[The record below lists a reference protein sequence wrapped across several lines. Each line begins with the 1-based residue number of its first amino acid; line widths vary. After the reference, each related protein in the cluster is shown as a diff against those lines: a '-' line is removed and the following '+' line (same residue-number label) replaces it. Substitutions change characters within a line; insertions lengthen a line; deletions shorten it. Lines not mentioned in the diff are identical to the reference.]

1 MVKMQSPK
9 DILNHVIVALS
20 QFSLYCCQ
28 SSTTP
33 FCNKSL
39 HFYWHCHNLKE
50 TSKPAV
56 KSGYVLMFTKRTVDN
71 VLEFYVIYI
80 FN

>member
-50 TSKPAV
+50 TSKPVV
-56 KSGYVLMFTKRTVDN
+56 KSGYSCLPKEQYVDKM
-71 VLEFYVIYI
+71 Y
-80 FN
+80 